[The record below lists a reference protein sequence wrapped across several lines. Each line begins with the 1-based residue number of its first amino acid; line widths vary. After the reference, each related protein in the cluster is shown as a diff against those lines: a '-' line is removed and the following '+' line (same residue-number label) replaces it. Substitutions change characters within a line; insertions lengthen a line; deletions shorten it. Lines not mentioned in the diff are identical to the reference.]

1 MKRLSFSAMLR
12 CCGLPVS
19 SDTDTAPLLRI
30 NTASSK
36 QTGVFNNKTSLY
48 QQYSDDPDGPAYWAQ
63 VPESSSCVTTPVY
76 K

>member
-19 SDTDTAPLLRI
+19 SDTDAAPLLRI

-36 QTGVFNNKTSLY
+36 LLTGVFNNKTSLY
-48 QQYSDDPDGPAYWAQ
+48 SEDPDGPAYWAQ